1 MDDLLGLKHSMYKD
15 FELLLS
21 YYTCIVL
28 GHLIHTIFL
37 LFWSIFGSGFFSV
50 LSRASNYPIFF
61 ITRVRVISGIKRT
74 GTRVFTGSRF
84 YTLNLRYFGINFQ
97 KYFFKLYFR
106 HNCHHFNSNNHD
118 TRYFWLKY
126 PIIVDNLSKFA

>member
-1 MDDLLGLKHSMYKD
+1 M
-15 FELLLS
+15 ELAVIL
-21 YYTCIVL
+21 V
-28 GHLIHTIFL
+28 
-37 LFWSIFGSGFFSV
+37 IFGCIFSLAMASWIPSTKLEV
-50 LSRASNYPIFF
+50 TKQNDTDEVGTRASNYPIIF

-97 KYFFKLYFR
+97 KYFFKLYFK